1 MPVVIHRAIYGSLER
16 FIGIIIENFKGGEA
30 DYSESNMK
38 EKIKKYKN
46 FKDPYILVLG
56 DREAAENTV
65 SINMRGSNRQLNNIP
80 IERFLAMCER
90 MNEEHSLELLESA
103 D

>member
-1 MPVVIHRAIYGSLER
+1 
-16 FIGIIIENFKGGEA
+16 
-30 DYSESNMK
+30 MK

>member
-1 MPVVIHRAIYGSLER
+1 
-16 FIGIIIENFKGGEA
+16 
-30 DYSESNMK
+30 MK

-103 D
+103 E